1 MNILDENILSD
12 QRRLLKSWRI
22 AVHQIGY
29 DIGRKGMQDDAIVP
43 LLHQL
48 KQATFFTRDSDFYDR
63 TLCHAQYCLVQLS
76 VEKYEV
82 ANFVRRLLKHPQ
94 FNTSTK
100 RKGTVMRVSHG
111 GILVWYLHAETECW
125 VEWKIKR
132 SASHAR
138 S

>member
-29 DIGRKGMQDDAIVP
+29 DLGRKGMQDDAIVP

-48 KQATFFTRDSDFYDR
+48 KSPTFFTRDGDFYDR
-63 TLCHAQYCLVQLS
+63 TLCHAHYCLVQLK

-82 ANFVRRLLKHPQ
+82 ANFIRRLLRQPQ
-94 FNTSTK
+94 FNTYAK
-100 RKGTVMRVSHG
+100 RKGTVIRVSHG
-111 GILVWYLHAETECW
+111 GILLWNLHAEAERW
-125 VEWKIKR
+125 IEWCVK
-132 SASHAR
+132 
-138 S
+138 